1 MKFKG
6 VNMKNAM
13 KWLGPSVLVL
23 AFAAAVYAESNQTPG
38 LDQREENR
46 QKRIEQGEKSGALTS
61 KEAERLKRGEAK
73 LEKHEAKAKADGKV
87 TPAERK
93 RLNKE
98 ANRMGKRIHR
108 EKRDAQAVRP

>member
-1 MKFKG
+1 MKFKE
-6 VNMKNAM
+6 VDMKSAM
-13 KWLGPSVLVL
+13 KWLGLSVLVL
-23 AFAAAVYAESNQTPG
+23 AFTTAVCAESDQTPG
-38 LDQREENR
+38 LDRREENQ
-46 QKRIEQGEKSGALTS
+46 QKRIEQGEQSGALTP
-61 KEAERLKRGEAK
+61 KEAERLKRGEAR

-108 EKRDAQAVRP
+108 QKRDAEAVRP